1 MIFEADEISSYIE
14 EVFAVTS
21 QFAAALSKNAKVL
34 LLVLKE
40 HCRRPSASLLNF
52 IEALVKLPEIRKT
65 MSSMLLSSSKD
76 NISMCIHSV

>member
-1 MIFEADEISSYIE
+1 MIFVTDEISSYIE

-21 QFAAALSKNAKVL
+21 QFAAALSKNVKVL
-34 LLVLKE
+34 RLVLKE

-65 MSSMLLSSSKD
+65 MSSMLLSSSKHV
-76 NISMCIHSV
+76 NSQCLMY